1 MLIFLLLASCKNDVP
16 DTSVDTQPEP
26 VDTDP
31 VATDTE
37 DTGEVVDDGK
47 LRVTILHT
55 NDWQSHMLGLGPN
68 AEYDPSGTG
77 DGTRGGLARVAALVN
92 EIRGAT
98 SHPVVLFDAGDWMAG
113 DLFQMLAT
121 SHAAELQVM
130 QAIGYDAITL
140 GNHEFDWGPG
150 VLGDMI
156 AKGDEL
162 GVTVPIVAS
171 NTVPDDND
179 IDDDALEML
188 FDSGRIQS
196 SMTLELDNGLTL
208 GLFGLLGDEAASI
221 SPAAVPTTF
230 TVAADAAASA
240 LAELEGVDLTI
251 ALTHAGVDDDE
262 TLSADHLLA
271 SEVPGIDLIVGGH
284 SHTPM
289 EAVATAGDTWIV
301 QAGYHTM
308 WLGQVDLA
316 WDGSSWELED
326 YTLHPIDDSVLGD
339 SAITEMVDGFVA
351 DLDAGPLADLG
362 TSFHAPVFSIPDD
375 ITLPECTEA
384 PIANLVTDAYLW
396 AMNRTADDPIDIA
409 FENQG
414 LIRDPLEHGNGGVQ
428 GFSDLFRVLPLGG
441 SLTAPGYDLTH
452 FYATAAEIKDVCEV
466 TASVSPFY
474 GCSYFI
480 EWSSTMRCTVDT
492 NQVPFFRAQSVQ
504 LYDGKQ
510 WVELDTSSDELF
522 HVAVDS
528 YIASLI
534 VILEDLTSGL
544 LEVTPKD
551 AAGNAIDT
559 SEGVTSMVFDTDA
572 KTEGAQPL
580 KLWQALADYADTFG
594 DDDGDGVPDVPESYT
609 EPSGRLIGWKK

>member
-1 MLIFLLLASCKNDVP
+1 MLSFLFLFACKGDTS
-16 DTSVDTQPEP
+16 DTSVDTQPTGDDTGP
-26 VDTDP
+26 IVDTG
-31 VATDTE
+31 
-37 DTGEVVDDGK
+37 DTGPVDDGK

-68 AEYDPSGTG
+68 AEYDPSVTG
-77 DGTRGGLARVAALVN
+77 DGTMGGLARVATLVD

-98 SHPVVLFDAGDWMAG
+98 AHPVVLFDAGDWMAG

-130 QAIGYDAITL
+130 QQIGYDAITL

-150 VLGDMI
+150 TLGDMI

-171 NTVPDDND
+171 NTVPDDAD
-179 IDDDALEML
+179 IDDDPLELL
-188 FDSGRIQS
+188 FDSGRIQNTL
-196 SMTLELDNGLTL
+196 TLELDNGLTL
-208 GLFGLLGDEAASI
+208 GLFGLVGDEAASI

-230 TVAADAAASA
+230 TPAESAAAEA

-251 ALTHAGVDDDE
+251 GITHAGVDETDE
-262 TLSADHLLA
+262 TLSPDHILA
-271 SEVPGIDLIVGGH
+271 EAVPGIDLIVGGH
-284 SHTPM
+284 SHTPLD
-289 EAVATAGDTWIV
+289 EVQTAGDTWIV

-316 WDGSSWELED
+316 FDGTSWELEG
-326 YTLHPIDDSVLGD
+326 YTLHPIDDSIIGD
-339 SAITEMVDGFVA
+339 TTVDTMVDDFIA
-351 DLDAGPLADLG
+351 ELDAGPLAALG
-362 TSFHAPVFSIPDD
+362 TTFHEPVFSIPSDVA
-375 ITLPECTEA
+375 LNECVES

-396 AMNRTADDPIDIA
+396 SLNQTAEDPIDIA

-414 LIRDPLEHGNGGVQ
+414 LIRDPLEHGQGGIQ

-441 SLTAPGYDLTH
+441 TMDAPGYDLTH
-452 FYATAAEIKDVCEV
+452 FYATAAELYDVCEV

-492 NQVPFFRAQSVQ
+492 VQVPFFRVQSVEFF
-504 LYDGKQ
+504 DGKD
-510 WVELDTSSDELF
+510 WVELDQSSDELF

-534 VILEDLTSGL
+534 VILEDLSSGL

-551 AAGNAIDT
+551 ATGTPIDT
-559 SEGVTSMVFDTDA
+559 SAGVEGMYFDTDP
-572 KTEGAQPL
+572 KTEGVQTL
-580 KLWQALADYADTFG
+580 KLWQALADYADSFG
-594 DDDGDGVPDVPESYT
+594 DDDGDGVPDVPEAYT
-609 EPSGRLIGWKK
+609 EAAGRLIGWDE